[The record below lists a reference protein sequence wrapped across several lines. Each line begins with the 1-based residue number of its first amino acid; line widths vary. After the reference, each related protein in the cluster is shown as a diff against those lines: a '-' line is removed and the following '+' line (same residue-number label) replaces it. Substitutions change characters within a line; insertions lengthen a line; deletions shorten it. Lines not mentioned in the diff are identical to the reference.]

1 MHKDHTSAA
10 AVAAVYTSQNYGG
23 VQTGLKPQKQTG
35 LLLVIEYTV
44 LQTTT
49 CTYKELSV
57 VLFACLQADRGAPVH
72 AHACRHEDI
81 CTYKST
87 ACVHFQSCITC
98 IFHFNHFYRKTNLIR
113 FGSNNIQGN
122 LPDLSRGPWRRPVCH
137 CAVN

>member
-57 VLFACLQADRGAPVH
+57 VLFACLQADRGTPVH

-81 CTYKST
+81 CTY
-87 ACVHFQSCITC
+87 VHKHCMHTFSIMHYLHIPLQSLLSENELDPIWFQ
-98 IFHFNHFYRKTNLIR
+98 
-113 FGSNNIQGN
+113 
-122 LPDLSRGPWRRPVCH
+122 
-137 CAVN
+137 